1 LKRNFSAPKGN
12 ILLVEDDK
20 VVAKDLSNVLK
31 KFGYTVPNPVS
42 SAEEAI
48 RKLEEST
55 VDLVLMDIVLKG
67 DMDGVA
73 AAKYIAN
80 RFKLPIIHLS
90 AYGDD
95 ETLEQVKGSPVYG
108 YILKPLSKERELY
121 VAIEMALHK
130 HRSNQAHEMNL
141 ERKIE
146 DLRQKLQRL
155 QQFSEVKDAL
165 FKKFLQDLSNP
176 LQNLNVAIHLLKE
189 STTEAKSDYY
199 LRIIEEEF
207 NREVELI
214 NQTSSLGD
222 LLNVENVELLNQFSL
237 LRQNPIE
244 KPSPVAVGASPALYG
259 STPGVSSISSP
270 SVGSERSNPSAPKS
284 SLLSQVRPLNQ
295 TQLADRLGVVVSA
308 ITYWKLKPG
317 FPEWSRSKD
326 PEGVAWRYSGDSK
339 RFSPE
344 P

>member
-1 LKRNFSAPKGN
+1 MKKNLSALKGS

-31 KFGYTVPNPVS
+31 KFGYTVSNPVS

-48 RKLEEST
+48 RRLEESPI
-55 VDLVLMDIVLKG
+55 DLVLMDIVLKG
-67 DMDGVA
+67 DMDGIA

-80 RFKLPIIHLS
+80 RFKVPIIHLS

-95 ETLEQVKGSPVYG
+95 ETLDQVKGSPVYG
-108 YILKPLSKERELY
+108 YLLKPLSKERELY
-121 VAIEMALHK
+121 IAIEMALHK
-130 HRSNQAHEMNL
+130 HRSNQDQEISL

-146 DLRQKLQRL
+146 DLRQKLQRF

-189 STTEAKSDYY
+189 STTEAKSDHY

-237 LRQNPIE
+237 LRRNPVEKTSPISLE
-244 KPSPVAVGASPALYG
+244 PTTTYSPANVGVSSIIGSERINNGTPKPSPVP
-259 STPGVSSISSP
+259 P
-270 SVGSERSNPSAPKS
+270 
-284 SLLSQVRPLNQ
+284 QVRPLNQ

-308 ITYWKLKPG
+308 ITYWKLKPD
-317 FPEWSRSKD
+317 FPDWSRSKD
-326 PEGVAWRYSGDSK
+326 PEGVAWRYSADSK